1 MSLFLPFNVRRSSF
15 FARRPKLDAQRPT
28 LELSRRV
35 GMTMIEL
42 VAALALF
49 VLILG
54 TLLTVMD
61 TATSLWSSSRSQ
73 QTEQTKAENIADIIA
88 DDLYEAVTDNGV
100 PTNSPSA
107 DIEPTFLL
115 STPPTNSSPNSVI
128 VVIGLVRHASPR
140 TYSDGNSANRL
151 SLDAVFYTYYKNALF
166 RHAIPLSY
174 TTLNEPETLG
184 ELLGSQRTRVQD
196 AGIHDKI
203 LDSLQNP
210 ATAVSVPWSYLLL
223 SERTE
228 MELAATLPKTYVKNP
243 GNGADPVTLGKVDA
257 FALPDQINLALRIY
271 SAEDWST
278 YQPIKDNTSDDAT
291 LKKRGLGSFYSKLI
305 SFPAKGGSRLP

>member
-1 MSLFLPFNVRRSSF
+1 
-15 FARRPKLDAQRPT
+15 
-28 LELSRRV
+28 
-35 GMTMIEL
+35 MTMIEL

-73 QTEQTKAENIADIIA
+73 QTEQTKAENIADVIA

-100 PTNSPSA
+100 PTNSPAA
-107 DIEPTFLL
+107 DIKPTFLL

-128 VVIGLVRHASPR
+128 VVLGLVRHASPR
-140 TYSDGNSANRL
+140 TYTEGDTATRI

-166 RHAIPLSY
+166 RHAMPLSY
-174 TTLNEPETLG
+174 TSLDEPKTLG
-184 ELLGSQRTRVQD
+184 ELFESQFSNVQKPS
-196 AGIHDKI
+196 IHDQI

-210 ATAVSVPWSYLLL
+210 ATAISAPWSYLLL
-223 SERTE
+223 AERTE
-228 MELAATLPKTYVKNP
+228 MELAATLPRTYVKNP
-243 GNGADPVTLGKVDA
+243 GNGPESVTLGKVEA

-271 SAEDWST
+271 SVEDWST
-278 YQPIKDNTSDDAT
+278 YQSIKDNTSDDAT